1 MGSVGTCIRWGTTI
15 VAAVASSWLVDGLA
29 TLVGVAVVASAV
41 FDGVPVGV
49 LVVASLASYVA
60 WGAAMLVNVR
70 ANGRLLGS
78 VGVSTSLVS
87 KVVHDLVARRDGASD
102 RSRRTA
108 AAIGY
113 VGLEVVKEVPF
124 LIGAV
129 GVVAVSDSLATPSF
143 FAFLIGANL
152 AAAAYELSV
161 GFGTGALLQRRAVRS
176 ASGARSDRIVEVGAI
191 HFVGAGAASC
201 WTAE

>member
-1 MGSVGTCIRWGTTI
+1 MGSVGTCIRWGTTV

-41 FDGVPVGV
+41 LDGVPGGV
-49 LVVASLASYVA
+49 LVAAALASYVG
-60 WGAAMLVNVR
+60 WGAAMLVDVR

-78 VGVSTSLVS
+78 VGVSTSLAS
-87 KVVHDLVARRDGASD
+87 KVVHDLVARRDGASE
-102 RSRRTA
+102 RARRVA
-108 AAIGY
+108 AAGGY

-129 GVVAVSDSLATPSF
+129 GIIAVSDSLATPSF

-161 GFGTGALLQRRAVRS
+161 GVGTGALLRRRERRPRS
-176 ASGARSDRIVEVGAI
+176 TRRDDRIVEVGAI